1 MSNDPS
7 NNKDGPDFI
16 GYYRDLF
23 SMEISK
29 IEEQPISKSVR
40 YFSNCLGGG
49 FFDYNA
55 KLGYVLHEAA
65 TVLNRETNELLE
77 KIIAKLEAESDLGQL
92 PFFSGNSNKESTPEA
107 SINRKRKMPSG
118 PDFSQRANGFHSSE
132 LVEKVYRDIQSLQGN
147 GEVHQEAVDQY
158 SADILQKLCMMEQG
172 VEEFL
177 NVVVVNCREMTSA
190 EKQQLGQRIQKLPEK
205 AYGRLIEIYQS
216 RKPFSRQNSDSVFIN
231 LEKQDNATLWR
242 LYYYVETVLRASK
255 T

>member
-65 TVLNRETNELLE
+65 TVLNRET
-77 KIIAKLEAESDLGQL
+77 D
-92 PFFSGNSNKESTPEA
+92 
-107 SINRKRKMPSG
+107 
-118 PDFSQRANGFHSSE
+118 
-132 LVEKVYRDIQSLQGN
+132 
-147 GEVHQEAVDQY
+147 EV
-158 SADILQKLCMMEQG
+158 
-172 VEEFL
+172 
-177 NVVVVNCREMTSA
+177 
-190 EKQQLGQRIQKLPEK
+190 
-205 AYGRLIEIYQS
+205 
-216 RKPFSRQNSDSVFIN
+216 
-231 LEKQDNATLWR
+231 LW
-242 LYYYVETVLRASK
+242 
-255 T
+255 